1 MRGRLNAALK
11 PLHAMSHGTKTI
23 ACRARAAVALRDN
36 SSKAVCWPVQLPRR
50 FMFSKRA
57 LSTQKHKSAM
67 HAVQHDCFPEAPDV
81 VPCSRSRTLTHPVLN
96 SRVIVHWTCRSDLGP
111 VPRNIAAQCFIP
123 MRSVN
128 KIRLNSK
135 RGIHLPNSTLKGRP
149 LFKVTYQRPM
159 TPIHRYAFPLRTRL
173 LTEVHNPNAS
183 NLST

>member
-1 MRGRLNAALK
+1 MPEWYKDNCLSRAQPLLCATRRQLLQGCLLARPTFQTIHVQQTQLFAPRNTKAPCMRFSMIASQRL
-11 PLHAMSHGTKTI
+11 
-23 ACRARAAVALRDN
+23 
-36 SSKAVCWPVQLPRR
+36 
-50 FMFSKRA
+50 
-57 LSTQKHKSAM
+57 
-67 HAVQHDCFPEAPDV
+67 DV

-135 RGIHLPNSTLKGRP
+135 RGVHLPNSTLKGRP